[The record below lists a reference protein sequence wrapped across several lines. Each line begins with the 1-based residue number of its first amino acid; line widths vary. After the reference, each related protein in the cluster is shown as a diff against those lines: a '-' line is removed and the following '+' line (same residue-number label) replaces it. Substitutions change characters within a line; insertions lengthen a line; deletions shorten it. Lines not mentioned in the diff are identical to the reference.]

1 MKNTK
6 WNFKKV
12 NNAEIAK
19 NNELP
24 LDKDILSIL
33 YSRNISNKKD
43 IIEFLNPSLSNIQ
56 DHYLLKDMK
65 KSVDI
70 IYDAMKNNKNI
81 WIYGDYDVDGI
92 TSTSLLYLTF
102 RKLGYDNINYYIN
115 GKDQL

>member
-33 YSRNISNKKD
+33 YSKYLKQKRYHRIFESQ
-43 IIEFLNPSLSNIQ
+43 SLKYSGSPFAERFEKI
-56 DHYLLKDMK
+56 
-65 KSVDI
+65 
-70 IYDAMKNNKNI
+70 
-81 WIYGDYDVDGI
+81 
-92 TSTSLLYLTF
+92 
-102 RKLGYDNINYYIN
+102 R
-115 GKDQL
+115 

>member
-6 WNFKKV
+6 WNFKKI

-43 IIEFLNPSLSNIQ
+43 IIEF
-56 DHYLLKDMK
+56 
-65 KSVDI
+65 
-70 IYDAMKNNKNI
+70 
-81 WIYGDYDVDGI
+81 
-92 TSTSLLYLTF
+92 
-102 RKLGYDNINYYIN
+102 
-115 GKDQL
+115 